1 MNLFS
6 SIALSILLLSAAFV
20 EAAPVRLYNKHTFGD
35 WKLYEGKD
43 EGRKVCYAV
52 SEPYR
57 TRGFYGIKS
66 KSWISITFL
75 GKDKFTVSGNTGFNT
90 LPNSEWILKVDNNHP
105 ISLQVLPNGSIWS
118 YSSKQDIQILNAM
131 QSGLSNFT
139 VRSYSTSNQT
149 SLDYYSL
156 KGVRKAIS
164 YMNQNCR

>member
-57 TRGFYGIKS
+57 TRGF
-66 KSWISITFL
+66 
-75 GKDKFTVSGNTGFNT
+75 TV
-90 LPNSEWILKVDNNHP
+90 
-105 ISLQVLPNGSIWS
+105 
-118 YSSKQDIQILNAM
+118 
-131 QSGLSNFT
+131 
-139 VRSYSTSNQT
+139 
-149 SLDYYSL
+149 
-156 KGVRKAIS
+156 
-164 YMNQNCR
+164 